1 MLVGGGSVTSH
12 KRQATSPAPSFSSTQ
27 VSSGLPDGWK
37 LLEINKIF
45 GSRCAPACYV
55 CARMLATLSCLLLLS
70 LSRPTVCDVRARS
83 GRLCDPTDPR
93 FDDSDRDNGFPGV
106 DFAQT
111 LEYLALCK
119 FERKE
124 SDSIGRVTLLWLT
137 VADMVESDLEDA
149 AVDATL
155 AAWETESA
163 RLRAEA
169 VRAARAERS

>member
-1 MLVGGGSVTSH
+1 MVATCSVDGCDRPGRNGKARLGKYCDVHIPEGILAGSVTSH
-12 KRQATSPAPSFSSTQ
+12 KRQATSPAPSSSSTQ
-27 VSSGLPDGWK
+27 VSSGQPDGRK

-45 GSRCAPACYV
+45 GS
-55 CARMLATLSCLLLLS
+55 
-70 LSRPTVCDVRARS
+70 
-83 GRLCDPTDPR
+83 RLCDPTDPR

-124 SDSIGRVTLLWLT
+124 SDSIGRITLLWLT